1 MNILMIKTKSWVLQK
16 GEQIDKTLARL
27 RKIRE
32 KKKERRERN
41 SHTNEIKR
49 IRDL

>member
-1 MNILMIKTKSWVLQK
+1 MDSSKSWTNIQDPGK
-16 GEQIDKTLARL
+16 DREK
-27 RKIRE
+27 E
-32 KKKERRERN
+32 KKKDRTERN